1 MADAIRKQ
9 RRTRVDSPTGVAL
22 AIVAGGRKI
31 TLPSGIKFDAAER
44 IAFTEICEEFSKS
57 ELTAHKVRLAGLL
70 ARQVAMLNA
79 EESALMIEGSTLTN
93 NRGARV
99 ANPRVRAVAIL
110 TAAILGLRRSLG
122 LHARAQ
128 AGGDNRL
135 VGLRRAHNKAN
146 ETMLDEIDEEG
157 LLNRPPL
164 FAIDGGLDDDE

>member
-1 MADAIRKQ
+1 ME
-9 RRTRVDSPTGVAL
+9 
-22 AIVAGGRKI
+22 
-31 TLPSGIKFDAAER
+31 FDAAER
-44 IAFTEICEEFSKS
+44 LAFTEIVNEFSKS
-57 ELTAHKVRLAGLL
+57 ELTAHKIRLTGLL

-93 NRGARV
+93 SRGARV

-110 TAAILGLRRSLG
+110 TASILAFRRSLG

-146 ETMLDEIDEEG
+146 ETMLDDIDEEG

-164 FAIDGGLDDDE
+164 FAIDGGRADDD